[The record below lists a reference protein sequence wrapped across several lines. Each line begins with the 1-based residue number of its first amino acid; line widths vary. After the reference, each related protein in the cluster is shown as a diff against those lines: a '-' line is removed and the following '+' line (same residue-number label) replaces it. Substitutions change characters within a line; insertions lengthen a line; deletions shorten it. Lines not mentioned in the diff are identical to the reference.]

1 MQFYQK
7 IVQNVSGNS
16 NNKSSIF
23 VIFLRWR
30 LLFSLLQKFVTVS
43 VGGRGR
49 RSVDLGWGDWRSS
62 VVSGSIE
69 QVREDEMD
77 FYEKWQIVF
86 AKNFIISKEWIT
98 VKMLHIFTYIEK
110 CYTYEHTYKCYTYV
124 LTNA

>member
-16 NNKSSIF
+16 NNNNKSSIF

-30 LLFSLLQKFVTVS
+30 LLFTFVTIICDS
-43 VGGRGR
+43 LSWWERMEVGRFGM
-49 RSVDLGWGDWRSS
+49 GDWRSS

-77 FYEKWQIVF
+77 FT
-86 AKNFIISKEWIT
+86 KNGK
-98 VKMLHIFTYIEK
+98 
-110 CYTYEHTYKCYTYV
+110 
-124 LTNA
+124 